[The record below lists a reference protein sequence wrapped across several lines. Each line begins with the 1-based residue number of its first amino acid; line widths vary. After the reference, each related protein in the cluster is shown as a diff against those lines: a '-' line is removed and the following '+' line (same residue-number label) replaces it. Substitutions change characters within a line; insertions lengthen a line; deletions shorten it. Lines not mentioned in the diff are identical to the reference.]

1 MKKKRMHTKQSTQ
14 DGQKFHKTVWNDL
27 HQGGLKKTFVQEL
40 KDIYHFYI
48 DKDTKAR
55 LAAMGRIRRGLHG
68 VYHVLKSMIL
78 KLTPLRRI
86 LLLIGVIIIGRAAA
100 QNNDAV
106 YLGILILLF
115 ILMLELKDKLLAH
128 DELAAGRVVQFALM
142 PKDNPDIAGWDV
154 WLYTRPA
161 NEVSGDMVDYIW
173 ISENRLGLA
182 LGDVAGKGLGAAMFM
197 AKLQATLRA
206 LAPITESLTKLG
218 KQINTI
224 FCRDGLPSR
233 FISLVYIEL
242 QPDSDKIRIL
252 NAGHIPP
259 ICIKKNNMKELDQGG
274 LALGL
279 HPESRYEEQ
288 GIILQTND
296 LLVVYSDGLTEA
308 LNEKGAFFG
317 EQRAQECL
325 ERLHDL
331 STAAI
336 GERLLSEVNRFVGQA
351 RQSDDLSLIV
361 LKRT

>member
-1 MKKKRMHTKQSTQ
+1 
-14 DGQKFHKTVWNDL
+14 
-27 HQGGLKKTFVQEL
+27 
-40 KDIYHFYI
+40 
-48 DKDTKAR
+48 
-55 LAAMGRIRRGLHG
+55 
-68 VYHVLKSMIL
+68 
-78 KLTPLRRI
+78 
-86 LLLIGVIIIGRAAA
+86 
-100 QNNDAV
+100 
-106 YLGILILLF
+106 
-115 ILMLELKDKLLAH
+115 MLELKDKLLAH

-142 PKDNPDIAGWDV
+142 PKDNPDIAGWNV

-173 ISENRLGLA
+173 ISKNRLGLA

-206 LAPITESLTKLG
+206 LAPMTESLTKLG

-233 FISLVYIEL
+233 FISLIYIEL

-259 ICIKKNNMKELDQGG
+259 ICIQKNNMKELEQGG

-288 GIILQTND
+288 DIVLHRND

-308 LNEKGAFFG
+308 RNEKGAFFG
-317 EQRAQECL
+317 EQKAQECIQ
-325 ERLHDL
+325 RLSDQ
-331 STAAI
+331 TAGAI
-336 GERLLSEVNRFVGQA
+336 GEQLLSEVNRFVGQA

-361 LKRT
+361 LKRK